1 VRAGYLYCGAMD
13 VAMLNHD
20 EAYGNALTRIWDNVV
35 NTKTYLTGGLGQP
48 GGPEGFTDDYLLGN
62 GCYAET
68 CSGIAYVMW
77 NERWHRMT
85 GQGKYL
91 DLVERTL
98 LNNTLSSLSRDG
110 KKHFYTNPLT
120 TNGRERWE
128 WPGHDCACC
137 PSNLVRVISTVGG
150 YVYSHTHDTVNVNMY
165 MESKATLA
173 LKNQAVSLTQT
184 TNYPWDGDIRLRV
197 RPESPTRF
205 TIKLRIPGWVQG
217 RPMPGNL
224 YKYLDTQA
232 GEISVAVNSRPADP
246 VVDRGYVSLTRRW
259 QAGDTIQLVLPMP
272 IRRVVAHPKVTA
284 DRGLVAVE
292 RGPIVYCA

>member
-1 VRAGYLYCGAMD
+1 MTT
-13 VAMLNHD
+13 
-20 EAYGNALTRIWDNVV
+20 YG
-35 NTKTYLTGGLGQP
+35 
-48 GGPEGFTDDYLLGN
+48 
-62 GCYAET
+62 
-68 CSGIAYVMW
+68 
-77 NERWHRMT
+77 
-85 GQGKYL
+85 
-91 DLVERTL
+91 
-98 LNNTLSSLSRDG
+98 RD
-110 KKHFYTNPLT
+110 
-120 TNGRERWE
+120 RWE
-128 WPGHDCACC
+128 WPGHVCACC
-137 PSNLVRVISTVGG
+137 PSILVRVISTVGG

-292 RGPIVYCA
+292 RGPIVYCAEFNDNDLDASQFKLPDTTSFSAQFEPEFLGGAVTLTSKDKPDLKLIPYYLYANRGPGWMRVWIRRD